1 MDISSIVIVS
11 LIVLAFVLF
20 AGVLMYGDY
29 ATRLAR
35 QAQADKAAQTGLAPS
50 SPAAEHRD
58 AA

>member
-29 ATRLAR
+29 ATRQAR
-35 QAQADKAAQTGLAPS
+35 QAQADKVAQAGITPS
-50 SPAAEHRD
+50 FPAAEHRN